1 VTADAVPV
9 TTTTGIPAREQQE
22 HRRQDALPGPFWALW
37 AGTLVN
43 RLGTMVMPF
52 TGVYLTQARGFSVA
66 VAGLAMMLFGI
77 GSLIS
82 QLAGGLLTDRIGR
95 RATLCGSMVATAA
108 VMLAL
113 GYSTGLPAILAGMF
127 VLGLLID
134 AYRPASSAL
143 VADLVSPALRPKAF
157 GLLFWAVNLGYAVAM
172 VAGGWLARLGFSW
185 LFWADAVTCAAFA
198 LLVWR
203 AVPETRPTHGAAAAG
218 GFLAVLRDRAMLAF
232 TIITFGQALVY
243 LQTVTMLPVAMT
255 DVAGLA
261 PSAFGM
267 AMALNG
273 VLIVALQPFV
283 SARLARFDPSR
294 VMALG
299 IAVMALGFAATA
311 FATSAAGLALTV
323 AVWTA
328 GEIITAGIG
337 GTIVA
342 ALAPAHLRG
351 RYNGLYGFAWA
362 FASVVAPLAG
372 SRLLTAGVEALWFTV
387 GAVGL
392 LAALGLLAAA
402 PAIRRRTA
410 A

>member
-1 VTADAVPV
+1 M
-9 TTTTGIPAREQQE
+9 TTTAAAPAQEQ
-22 HRRQDALPGPFWALW
+22 RKLPRPFWALW

-66 VAGLAMMLFGI
+66 VAGLAMTLFGV

-82 QLAGGLLTDRIGR
+82 QLVAGLLTDRIGR
-95 RATLCGSMVATAA
+95 RVTLSGSMVATAA

-113 GYSTGLPAILAGMF
+113 GYSSGLATILAGMF

-143 VADLVSPALRPKAF
+143 VADLVAPSLRPKAF
-157 GLLFWAVNLGYAVAM
+157 GLLFWAINLGYAVAM
-172 VAGGWLARLGFSW
+172 VAGGWLAHLGFSW
-185 LFWADAVTCAAFA
+185 LFFADAVTCVVFAA
-198 LLVWR
+198 LVWR
-203 AVPETRPTHGAAAAG
+203 AVPETRPLHDETATG
-218 GFLAVLRDRAMLAF
+218 GFGAVLRDRTMVAF
-232 TIITFGQALVY
+232 TVITFGQALVY

-255 DVAGLA
+255 DVAGLDTRE
-261 PSAFGM
+261 FGM

-273 VLIVALQPFV
+273 ILIVAFQPLV
-283 SARLARFDPSR
+283 SGWLGRYDLPR

-299 IAVMALGFAATA
+299 LAVMAAGFAATA
-311 FATSAAGLALTV
+311 YATTAAHLALTV
-323 AVWTA
+323 ALWTT

-351 RYNGLYGFAWA
+351 GTRGCS
-362 FASVVAPLAG
+362 ASRGRSRPWSRRWPAAG
-372 SRLLTAGVEALWFTV
+372 CSR
-387 GAVGL
+387 
-392 LAALGLLAAA
+392 
-402 PAIRRRTA
+402 
-410 A
+410 